1 MDFGVNLEWDTPE
14 KLGKKFNMY
23 KVERK
28 IATSGVWQEVMLSP
42 FNTRD
47 EVKIYHAKYSRY
59 YPDPE
64 DRVYRVTNLETGGMK
79 LIK

>member
-1 MDFGVNLEWDTPE
+1 
-14 KLGKKFNMY
+14 MY

-47 EVKIYHAKYSRY
+47 EVKTYHAKYSRY

-64 DRVYRVTNLETGGMK
+64 DRVYRVTNMETGGMK
-79 LIK
+79 VIR

>member
-1 MDFGVNLEWDTPE
+1 
-14 KLGKKFNMY
+14 MY

-28 IATSGVWQEVMLSP
+28 ISTSGVWQEVMLSP

-47 EVKIYHAKYSRY
+47 EVKTYHAKYSKY

-64 DRVYRVTNLETGGMK
+64 DRVYRVTNMETGGMK
-79 LIK
+79 VIR